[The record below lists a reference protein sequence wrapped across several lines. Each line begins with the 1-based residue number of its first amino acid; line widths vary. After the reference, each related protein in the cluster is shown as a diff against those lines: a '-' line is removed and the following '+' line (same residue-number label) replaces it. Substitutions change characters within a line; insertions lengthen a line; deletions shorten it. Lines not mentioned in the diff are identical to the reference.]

1 MKRLSTALLIASL
14 SSMSAGALAAG
25 VSVVPQA
32 APESDPFHSTRTYMD
47 KRSESARI
55 QPTREGP
62 SSAHESYP
70 VTPKTTYMLRHL
82 SDIEAQR
89 GSPFPSRGGPIDD

>member
-14 SSMSAGALAAG
+14 SSLSATALAAS

-32 APESDPFHSTRTYMD
+32 TPETDAFHSTRTYMD
-47 KRSESARI
+47 KRNESAQT

-62 SSAHESYP
+62 SSARESYP
-70 VTPKTTYMLRHL
+70 ITPRTTYMLRHL
-82 SDIEAQR
+82 ADIEAQR
-89 GSPFPSRGGPIDD
+89 SSPFPYSTPD